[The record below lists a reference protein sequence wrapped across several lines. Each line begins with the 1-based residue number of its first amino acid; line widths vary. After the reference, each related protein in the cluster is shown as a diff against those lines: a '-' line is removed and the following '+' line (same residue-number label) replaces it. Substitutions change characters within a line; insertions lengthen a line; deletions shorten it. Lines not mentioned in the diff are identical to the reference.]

1 MHKVIKSLTNTQFE
15 FDRKLFREV
24 EGLNSFFDDVIERL
38 EQRRDIN
45 PAFIDDITLLTS
57 VTAKELPELKNLVKD
72 LVWDYFDKCNF
83 HTLSYMWAALC
94 EEDPQM
100 HQDITLVYTYRF
112 IEAII
117 EAQHANVLT
126 TETCSV
132 IPELFMALRINNP
145 EAWKAYEQMLL
156 NYFDAEPA
164 EYPTKDEALN
174 IARFINSSVGPS
186 RTKSNSYI
194 FGLLS
199 AYMKENMMTVR
210 DLLEFSQ
217 LLNWL
222 LINQKEIAIQILEYV
237 VNKGYSAEMLIE
249 ELGVENAVHMFT
261 LLIEHAGK
269 VDSLIF
275 VKIAERILDNARH
288 VGHYVALH
296 TYSVLLK
303 TEQFDPDVKNKIA
316 ASYSNRLKF
325 LRENTYLNQFKT
337 HKGFLHTPVD
347 RDNTNKWNQMLDYEE
362 VIEFK
367 GYD

>member
-24 EGLNSFFDDVIERL
+24 EGLNSFFDDVVERL

-145 EAWKAYEQMLL
+145 EA
-156 NYFDAEPA
+156 
-164 EYPTKDEALN
+164 
-174 IARFINSSVGPS
+174 
-186 RTKSNSYI
+186 
-194 FGLLS
+194 
-199 AYMKENMMTVR
+199 
-210 DLLEFSQ
+210 
-217 LLNWL
+217 
-222 LINQKEIAIQILEYV
+222 
-237 VNKGYSAEMLIE
+237 
-249 ELGVENAVHMFT
+249 
-261 LLIEHAGK
+261 
-269 VDSLIF
+269 
-275 VKIAERILDNARH
+275 
-288 VGHYVALH
+288 
-296 TYSVLLK
+296 
-303 TEQFDPDVKNKIA
+303 
-316 ASYSNRLKF
+316 
-325 LRENTYLNQFKT
+325 
-337 HKGFLHTPVD
+337 
-347 RDNTNKWNQMLDYEE
+347 
-362 VIEFK
+362 
-367 GYD
+367 